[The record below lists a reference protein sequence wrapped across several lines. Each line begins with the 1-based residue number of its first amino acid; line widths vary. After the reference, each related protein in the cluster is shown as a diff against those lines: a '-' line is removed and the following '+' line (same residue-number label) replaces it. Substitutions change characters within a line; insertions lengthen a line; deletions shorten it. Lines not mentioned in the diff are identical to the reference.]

1 MQVLLPDCTP
11 LIFENFEQ
19 LNLIRHWIVERPFS
33 WNRLNR
39 TFLVT
44 FPHCVQTES
53 TQHLHCRVFRV
64 MVMLLLLLF
73 FTQSKGGKSI
83 KRCVHGISC
92 WGDDLSIVMKKS
104 GIPKSPKPDGGTK
117 KLWDPTLKNETRIWT
132 YTWILI
138 TFVYN
143 KKIDF
148 YETQTRLLLSDY
160 ITRSEP
166 RGGGTLKKNDPNS
179 LHTWC
184 WTLDTILRYVCTSMR
199 IISFILQFSK
209 IEKRSY
215 KECNGILIRY

>member
-33 WNRLNR
+33 WNRLYR

-117 KLWDPTLKNETRIWT
+117 KFCEPIHFDYFCIYQKL
-132 YTWILI
+132 
-138 TFVYN
+138 
-143 KKIDF
+143 DF
-148 YETQTRLLLSDY
+148 YETQTRLLPSDY